1 MFELLSHVGIHNAR
15 ELASYGANLL
25 LCVVFVAAL
34 LHTFGPRDDE
44 QR

>member
-25 LCVVFVAAL
+25 LCTVFVAAL
-34 LHTFGPRDDE
+34 FQTFGPRDE

>member
-15 ELASYGANLL
+15 ELASCGANLL
-25 LCVVFVAAL
+25 LCAVLVAAL
-34 LHTFGPRDDE
+34 FQTFGPRDDE

>member
-15 ELASYGANLL
+15 ELASWSANLL
-25 LCVVFVAAL
+25 LCAVLVAAL
-34 LHTFGPRDDE
+34 FQTFGPRDE